1 MTWIDRNLMPG
12 ETILFRTR
20 KHLIIFAIPVILLI
34 LAILLS
40 FYMATNFTMSQAAW
54 APGVIAFIYLC
65 SAYLEYITSEFVVT
79 NKRVIMREGFFYRHA
94 NELRLS
100 TISQVNVEQGVM
112 GQLFGFGDVHI
123 NAFGVFDVFNMISGP
138 FQFQKS
144 VNEQLD
150 KIVR

>member
-20 KHLIIFAIPVILLI
+20 KALIIFVVPVFILI
-34 LAILLS
+34 LAIMLS
-40 FYMATNFTMSQAAW
+40 FYMSTSYTMSKAAW
-54 APGVIAFIYLC
+54 APGVIALIYL
-65 SAYLEYITSEFVVT
+65 SSSYLEFITSEFVVT

-100 TISQVNVEQGVM
+100 TISQVNVEQGVL
-112 GQLFGFGDVHI
+112 GQVFGFGDVSL
-123 NAFGVFDVFNMISGP
+123 NAFGVFDVFNMINDP
-138 FQFQKS
+138 FGFQRS

-150 KIVR
+150 KVVR